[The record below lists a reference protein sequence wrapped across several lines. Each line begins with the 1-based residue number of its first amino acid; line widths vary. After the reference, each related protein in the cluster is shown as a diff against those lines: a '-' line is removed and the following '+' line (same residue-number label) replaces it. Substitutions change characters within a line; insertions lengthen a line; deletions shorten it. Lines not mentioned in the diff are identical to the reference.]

1 MNIISSEKISAYF
14 KNQHCNTFADAQQLV
29 RALPYA
35 RNSNKH
41 DDMIVCKE
49 AQGTCSTK
57 HVLLKQL
64 ANENNW
70 YDVQLMLG
78 IFMMDKNNT
87 PSIAK
92 VLQQYNLSA
101 IPEAHNY
108 LRQNNTIIDC
118 TKIGWTADH
127 FLSDLVVETE
137 IKNLQDWSDHKIEFH
152 QTFIKQWMM
161 QQSITQ
167 YNFQD
172 IWQIR
177 ELCIA
182 AISV

>member
-1 MNIISSEKISAYF
+1 MNILSAEKISTYF
-14 KNQHCNTFADAQQLV
+14 KNQQCSTFEDAQQFV
-29 RALPYA
+29 RALPYG

-49 AQGTCSTK
+49 VQGTCSTK

-64 ANENNW
+64 AIENNW
-70 YDVQLMLG
+70 HDVQLMLG

-108 LRQNNTIIDC
+108 LRQ
-118 TKIGWTADH
+118 KKYH
-127 FLSDLVVETE
+127 
-137 IKNLQDWSDHKIEFH
+137 H
-152 QTFIKQWMM
+152 
-161 QQSITQ
+161 
-167 YNFQD
+167 
-172 IWQIR
+172 
-177 ELCIA
+177 
-182 AISV
+182 